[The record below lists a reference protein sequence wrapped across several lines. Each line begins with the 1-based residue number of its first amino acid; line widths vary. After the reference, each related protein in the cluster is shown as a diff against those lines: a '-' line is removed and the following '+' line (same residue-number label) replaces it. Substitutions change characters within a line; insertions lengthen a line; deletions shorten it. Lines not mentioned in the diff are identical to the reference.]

1 MRQAA
6 SSCQTFGLPRVDQA
20 LEVLRGCFDPVAQT
34 EKIPLCKATKRI
46 LAHDAVAQ
54 ISMPPHDRS
63 AMDGYAFHSSSVSP
77 LRLVG
82 RSLAGNPFAHIVG
95 KGECVAIATGAAL
108 AAGCDTVAMREHC
121 RQTPQG
127 VFAEAPSGQHVRRQ
141 GEDFCAGDILIPAGT
156 RLDARHIAL
165 LASGGVTQVAVRRPL
180 RVALFSIG
188 DELRNSGTGIF
199 DANRAM
205 LSAMCAEWGIEVHDF
220 GILPDRREIISA
232 TLARAAMQN
241 DVVIGSAGTSVG
253 DEDHARNAILDCG
266 GEILIRGVAIK
277 PGKPITFGRIGR
289 ALHIALPGNPVAA
302 FVTFVTMGLPTLDHL
317 MGAKQSKAPWHNA
330 RATFAHRKK
339 QGMREY
345 LRVTLHLRS
354 DGAIEATK
362 TDKNGSAML
371 TSLAGSDGLV
381 CLGEVV
387 TDIAPGM
394 PVAYRTFA
402 ELMAP

>member
-6 SSCQTFGLPRVDQA
+6 SACQTFGLPRVDQA

-34 EKIPLCKATKRI
+34 EKVPLCKATKRI

-127 VFAEAPSGQHVRRQ
+127 VFAEAPFGQHVRRQ

-188 DELRNSGTGIF
+188 DELRDSGTGIF

-266 GEILIRGVAIK
+266 GEILIGGVAIK
-277 PGKPITFGRIGR
+277 PGKPITFGRVGG

-302 FVTFVTMGLPTLDHL
+302 FVTFVILGLPALNHL
-317 MGAKQSKAPWHNA
+317 MGARKKAPWHTA
-330 RATFAHRKK
+330 HAAFAHRKK
-339 QGMREY
+339 QGLREY
-345 LRVTLHLRS
+345 LCVTLRTQC
-354 DGAIEATK
+354 DGAIEAVKSTK
-362 TDKNGSAML
+362 DGSAML
-371 TSLAGSDGLV
+371 TSLAGCDGLV
-381 CLGEVV
+381 CLDETV
-387 TDIAPGM
+387 TDIVPGM